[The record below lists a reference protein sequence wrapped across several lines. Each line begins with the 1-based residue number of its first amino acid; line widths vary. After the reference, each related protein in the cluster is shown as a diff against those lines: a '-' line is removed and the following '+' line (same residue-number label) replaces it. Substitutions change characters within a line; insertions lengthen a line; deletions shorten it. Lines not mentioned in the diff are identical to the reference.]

1 MTNQEILE
9 KAIKKAID
17 GGWNWIWGSFL
28 DIDSFKF
35 TIDEDVFWGFY
46 NNNESY
52 WAEDP
57 YGHISEIIFNHDFA
71 KALWGEYPTYT
82 HDGFKRYYEGQNVTS
97 WLGCEAKEA
106 IKDDKFA
113 TGSLLYV
120 NWQYHLHF
128 MVIADDPIK
137 YLEENI

>member
-1 MTNQEILE
+1 MLRCYGRNGYEVITNQEILE
-9 KAIKKAID
+9 KAIQKAID
-17 GGWNWIWGSFL
+17 GGWDNIGN
-28 DIDSFKF
+28 KR
-35 TIDEDVFWGFY
+35 IDERLVIRFGTY
-46 NNNESY
+46 NFDI
-52 WAEDP
+52 A
-57 YGHISEIIFNHDFA
+57 FF

-97 WLGCEAKEA
+97 WLGGEAKEA

-128 MVIADDPIK
+128 MVIAEDPIK
-137 YLEENI
+137 YLGDHI